1 MSSTIIRELRLS
13 GIFDLNC
20 SSSIDRAATA
30 AIRDGIAT
38 LLVNMQDVIFMD
50 SRGLRVLVCLLKTL
64 KPHGIGVAVCSL
76 SPQVKVL
83 FEITSMHRLFQI
95 HNCREGLAVDE
106 DDDVTSI
113 QLSAA

>member
-1 MSSTIIRELRLS
+1 MSSTIIKELKLS

-20 SSSIDRAATA
+20 SSSIDRAAKA
-30 AIRDGIAT
+30 AIKDGIAT
-38 LLVNMQDVIFMD
+38 LLINMRDVTFMD
-50 SRGLRVLVCLLKTL
+50 SRGLRVLVCLLRTL

-83 FEITSMHRLFQI
+83 FEITSMHRLFEI
-95 HNCREGLAVDE
+95 YDCRDGLALDE
-106 DDDVTSI
+106 EDDVTSI

>member
-20 SSSIDRAATA
+20 SSTIDRAATA
-30 AIRDGIAT
+30 AINDGIST
-38 LLVNMQDVIFMD
+38 LLINMKEVIFMD

-64 KPHGIGVAVCSL
+64 KPHGISIAVCSL

-83 FEITSMHRLFQI
+83 FEITSMHRLFGI
-95 HNCREGLAVDE
+95 YNSREGLALDE
-106 DDDVTSI
+106 DDRVTAI

>member
-20 SSSIDRAATA
+20 SSSIDRAAAA
-30 AIRDGIAT
+30 AIKDGIAT
-38 LLVNMQDVIFMD
+38 LLINMRDVIFMD
-50 SRGLRVLVCLLKTL
+50 SRGLRVLVCLLRML

-83 FEITSMHRLFQI
+83 FEITSMHRLFEI
-95 HNCREGLAVDE
+95 YDRSEVLALDE
-106 DDDVTSI
+106 EEDVTSI